1 MHKRSLAAIA
11 LAALL
16 AACAGPGAR
25 DSATDPLVLIG
36 IEKQSSTAGGDCMV
50 NVTLVNRVRDTAWD
64 GASYHLGLLNR
75 KGVTAG
81 RLMGAPRKP
90 VAYGRELLDSGRVQ
104 GVRCEDIAGAEV
116 IYLGYYPAGKA
127 QVNVHN
133 NRVRVQVK

>member
-11 LAALL
+11 LVTLL
-16 AACAGPGAR
+16 AACAGPGTR
-25 DSATDPLVLIG
+25 DSTDPLVLIG
-36 IEKQSSTAGGDCMV
+36 IDKLSSSAGGDCMV
-50 NVTLVNRVRDTAWD
+50 NVTLVNRVHDTDWD
-64 GASYHLGLLNR
+64 GVSYHLSLLN
-75 KGVTAG
+75 KAGKTAG

-127 QVNVHN
+127 QVSVHN
-133 NRVRVQVK
+133 RRVRVQVK